1 MEVIVNIFDTHAHYD
16 DEAFNE
22 DRFDL
27 LSVMPENNVKYI
39 INQGVDIKSSLDS
52 IELSEKYSYIYAAVG
67 IHPLDVKKMED
78 VSKISEL
85 AKHEKVVAIGEIGLD
100 YYYETETKDLQ
111 LKYFKSQLNLANELN
126 LPVVIHD
133 RDAHK
138 DTLDTLK
145 EIKGNNLGVIH
156 CYSGSLEMAKE
167 LLKLGYSLG
176 FDGPVTFNNA
186 KTVIEVLKYI
196 PLDRILIETDAPYL
210 TPVPFR
216 GKRNNSMYLTY
227 IIEAIA
233 KIKEISPEEM
243 ANITLNNAK
252 TLFKIS

>member
-1 MEVIVNIFDTHAHYD
+1 VNIFDTHAHYD

-27 LSVMPENNVKYI
+27 LNIMMENNVKYI

-52 IELSEKYSYIYAAVG
+52 ISLAEKYSYIYAAVG

-78 VSKISEL
+78 ISKIEEL

-100 YYYETETKDLQ
+100 YYYETETKELQ
-111 LKYFKSQLNLANELN
+111 LKYFKNQLNLANKLN

-138 DTLDTLK
+138 DTLYTLK
-145 EIKGNNLGVIH
+145 EIKVNNSGVIH

-167 LLKLGYSLG
+167 LLKLEFYLG
-176 FDGPVTFNNA
+176 FDGPVTFKNA

-227 IIEAIA
+227 VIDAIS
-233 KIKEISPEEM
+233 KIKETSPDKI
-243 ANITLNNAK
+243 ADITLNNAK

>member
-1 MEVIVNIFDTHAHYD
+1 MNIFDTHAHYD

-27 LSVMPENNVKYI
+27 LNVMPENNIKYI

-52 IELSEKYSYIYAAVG
+52 IALSEKYSYIYAAVG

-78 VSKISEL
+78 VSKIREL

-100 YYYETETKDLQ
+100 YYYETETKELQ
-111 LKYFKSQLNLANELN
+111 LEYFKNQLNLANELN

-138 DTLDTLK
+138 DTIDTLK
-145 EIKGNNLGVIH
+145 EIKVNNIGVIH

-167 LLKLGYSLG
+167 LLKLDYYLG
-176 FDGPVTFNNA
+176 FDGPVTFKNA

-196 PLDRILIETDAPYL
+196 PLDRILVETDAPYL

-227 IIEAIA
+227 VLDEIA
-233 KIKEISPEEM
+233 KIKKVSPEEI
-243 ANITLNNAK
+243 ANITLTNAK

>member
-1 MEVIVNIFDTHAHYD
+1 MNIFDTHAHYD
-16 DEAFNE
+16 DDAFNE
-22 DRFDL
+22 DRFEL
-27 LSVMPENNVKYI
+27 LSSMPENNVKYI

-52 IELSEKYSYIYAAVG
+52 IALSEKYPYIYAAVG

-78 VSKISEL
+78 ISKIKEL
-85 AKHEKVVAIGEIGLD
+85 AKHKKVVAIGEIGLD
-100 YYYETETKDLQ
+100 YYYETETKKLQ
-111 LKYFKSQLNLANELN
+111 LKYFKNQLTLANELN

-145 EIKGNNLGVIH
+145 EIKVNNSGVIH

-167 LLKLGYSLG
+167 LLKLGFYLG
-176 FDGPVTFNNA
+176 FDGPVTFKNA

-196 PLDRILIETDAPYL
+196 PLDKILVETDAPYL
-210 TPVPFR
+210 TPAPFR

-227 IIEAIA
+227 VIETIA
-233 KIKEISPEEM
+233 KIKEISSDEM

>member
-1 MEVIVNIFDTHAHYD
+1 MNIFDTHAHYD

-22 DRFDL
+22 DRFAL

-52 IELSEKYSYIYAAVG
+52 IKLSEKYPHIYAAIG

-78 VSKISEL
+78 VSKIKEL
-85 AKHEKVVAIGEIGLD
+85 ARHEKVVAIGEIGLD
-100 YYYETETKDLQ
+100 YYYETETKALQ
-111 LKYFKSQLNLANELN
+111 LKYFKNQLNLANELN

-145 EIKGNNLGVIH
+145 EIKVGNNGVIH

-167 LLKLGYSLG
+167 LLKLGFYLG
-176 FDGPVTFNNA
+176 FDGPVTFKNA
-186 KTVIEVLKYI
+186 KTVIDVLKYI
-196 PLDRILIETDAPYL
+196 PLDRILVETDAPYL

-227 IIEAIA
+227 IIDAIA

-243 ANITLNNAK
+243 ADITLNNAK